1 MALWKP
7 APGLKIAVDGPSGSG
22 KGTVAKLLAEEI
34 GLPVLDTGL
43 LYRLTGAVALQRAAD
58 LTDEAA
64 IVRLTEEMLDGLVW
78 SSGGIEFHGEVWT
91 DRLRG
96 EEVGAAASRVAVMP
110 AVRACLLTLQQ
121 QLASSGCIMDGRDIG
136 TVVLPDAP
144 AKFFLTA
151 SVRERARRR
160 WSQLKQMGHRCDF
173 DEVLLDL
180 KKRDQRDRERQ
191 HAPLAQAVDAI
202 AIDSTTLRVDEVV
215 DRMLGILERRGLIEA
230 VDD

>member
-1 MALWKP
+1 MAMWKP
-7 APGLKIAVDGPSGSG
+7 VAGLKIAVDGPSGSG
-22 KGTVAKLLAEEI
+22 KGTVAKLLAEEV

-43 LYRLTGAVALQRAAD
+43 LYRLTGAVALQRGAD
-58 LTDEAA
+58 LADEAA
-64 IVRLTEEMLDGLVW
+64 MVQVTVEMLDGLIW
-78 SSGGIEFHGEVWT
+78 SSSGIEFHGEKWT

-96 EEVGAAASRVAVMP
+96 EEVGAAASMVAAMP
-110 AVRACLLTLQQ
+110 EVRARLLTLQQ
-121 QLASSGCIMDGRDIG
+121 QLAGSGCIMDGRDIG

-160 WSQLKQMGHRCDF
+160 WSQLKQMGRRCDF

-230 VDD
+230 IDD